1 VKITTM
7 TPPKPELEDAL
18 CSKVRLKILK
28 LLIESQT
35 LTTSQIAAEVG
46 VNYVVA
52 RAHLDVLENSDVLTH
67 LNFGKRICYCRFG
80 ESAKA
85 RALRNLIEAW

>member
-1 VKITTM
+1 M
-7 TPPKPELEDAL
+7 TPLQPTLEDTL

-28 LLIESQT
+28 LLIESQ
-35 LTTSQIAAEVG
+35 LLNTSQIAAKVG

-52 RAHLDVLENSDVLTH
+52 RAHLDVLENSDVLTRV
-67 LNFGKRICYCRFG
+67 NFGKRICYYRFS

-85 RALRNLIEAW
+85 NAVRNFINTW